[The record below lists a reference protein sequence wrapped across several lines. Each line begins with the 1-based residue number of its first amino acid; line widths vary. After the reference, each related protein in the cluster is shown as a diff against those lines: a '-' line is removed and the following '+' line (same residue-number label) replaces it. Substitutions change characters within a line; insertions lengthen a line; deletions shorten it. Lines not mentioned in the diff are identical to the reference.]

1 MEYQK
6 LRNLLDN
13 APNQPS
19 KVKTKNWIEI
29 KDESRG
35 TYNKDNQIRFKTS
48 MLSSLLCD
56 YSNSYIPVK
65 ATITVKNKATQV
77 QRNNAGN
84 KKLIFS
90 NCLTYTSCISRI
102 KNTQV
107 DDAHD
112 VNIVVAMYNLIEY
125 SHSYPNLSWFYGNIV
140 EMNQL

>member
-19 KVKTKNWIEI
+19 KFKTKNWIQI

-35 TYNKDNQIRFKTS
+35 TYNKDNQIRFKTT

-56 YSNSYIPVK
+56 YSNLYIPVK
-65 ATITVKNKATQV
+65 GTITVKNKATQV
-77 QRNNAGN
+77 QPNNAGN
-84 KKLIFS
+84 NKLIFS
-90 NCLTYTSCISRI
+90 NCVTYTSCISRI

-112 VNIVVAMYNLIEY
+112 VNIVMAMCNLIEY
-125 SHSYPNLSWFYGNIV
+125 SHSYPNLSWFYGSIV